1 MIQTRVPLIKISD
14 HKTGLNCDISMEND
28 LSLYKAALL
37 RCYVGIDARLPA
49 LVALVKMWPYVCVCV
64 CVCVCVYVLMCV
76 CTFLLYVCMYACVY
90 TCVCVYACTY
100 VFVCI

>member
-49 LVALVKMWPYVCVCV
+49 LVALRVCVCV
-64 CVCVCVYVLMCV
+64 CVFVLMCV
-76 CTFLLYVCMYACVY
+76 CTFLLYVCVYACVY
-90 TCVCVYACTY
+90 TCVCMYACMY
-100 VFVCI
+100 IFVCI